1 MKPRTWLPA
10 LLLVAAALVTSR
22 ARCGDE
28 YITLE
33 SGSSIDAPAYPAGE
47 LQGMI
52 AARDRSRPGGPPAV
66 TLRRRAE
73 NVALAVTLA
82 NDGRQ
87 AEQRNRELLETL
99 QRLVER
105 AEASPGIRIHNGQ
118 IGLSTRDRKLVSFG
132 SYDARTSIN
141 LYVLAVLPADK
152 SALEV
157 TNSIK
162 EFLTGVQAVGQ
173 TRITEGSVGLS
184 IRDPEQYRRDLLARI
199 VEDVHFIT
207 GKLGGSAT
215 VSISGLDRPIT
226 VRQRSDTEVELV
238 IPYSYAIEFQTK

>member
-1 MKPRTWLPA
+1 MKPRLWLPV
-10 LLLVAAALVTSR
+10 LLLAAAALVPGR

-47 LQGMI
+47 LQGI
-52 AARDRSRPGGPPAV
+52 VAARDRQRPGGLPAV

-82 NDGRQ
+82 NDSRQ

-105 AEASPGIRIHNGQ
+105 AEASPGIRIHNGR

-132 SYDARTSIN
+132 SYDARTSID

-157 TNSIK
+157 TNGIK
-162 EFLTGVQAVGQ
+162 EFLSGVQAVGQ

-184 IRDPEQYRRDLLARI
+184 IRDPDQYRRELLSLI
-199 VEDVHFIT
+199 VEDIHFVT
-207 GKLGGSAT
+207 KKLGGSVK
-215 VSISGLDRPIT
+215 VSISGLDRPLA

-238 IPYSYAIEFQTK
+238 IPYSYSIDFETD